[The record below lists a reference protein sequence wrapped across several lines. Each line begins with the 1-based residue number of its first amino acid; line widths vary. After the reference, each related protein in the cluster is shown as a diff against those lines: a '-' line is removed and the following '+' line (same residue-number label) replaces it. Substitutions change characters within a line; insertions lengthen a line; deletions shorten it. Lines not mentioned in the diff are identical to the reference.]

1 MQRQEFEQRTRIYP
15 TDSFY
20 KVIEEFYMDFEGDK
34 DAFCAAYKESRD
46 GLEERIRDAANKKD
60 LEKEAEAEKE
70 LKRWQEENSR
80 LQDNISYLNH
90 RLDVEEEWKPYTD
103 TRNVTQKDYEEL
115 RDNSFTEKL
124 SDEKAAE
131 YINQYFGFE
140 KNRIRILHEVPVY
153 EINRHRALRE
163 IGKTE
168 HLPLYASSDWNYIRF
183 DCADMMYELD
193 DGTLRL
199 YVD

>member
-90 RLDVEEEWKPYTD
+90 RLDV
-103 TRNVTQKDYEEL
+103 
-115 RDNSFTEKL
+115 
-124 SDEKAAE
+124 
-131 YINQYFGFE
+131 
-140 KNRIRILHEVPVY
+140 
-153 EINRHRALRE
+153 
-163 IGKTE
+163 
-168 HLPLYASSDWNYIRF
+168 
-183 DCADMMYELD
+183 
-193 DGTLRL
+193 
-199 YVD
+199 